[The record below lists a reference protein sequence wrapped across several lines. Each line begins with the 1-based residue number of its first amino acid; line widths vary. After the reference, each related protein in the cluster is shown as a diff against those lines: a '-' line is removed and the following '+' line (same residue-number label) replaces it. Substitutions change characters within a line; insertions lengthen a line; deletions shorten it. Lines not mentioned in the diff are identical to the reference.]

1 MQRSSA
7 EVVQRSSAEGVQRSS
22 AEVVQRS
29 SAEGV
34 QRLSTE
40 VVLGLSAEGVR
51 RSSAEV
57 VAERK
62 IANDERS
69 VEQESSVVWRC
80 CILLLRV
87 TMGCGE
93 DLLMAGCWL
102 RLSLC
107 NRVK

>member
-1 MQRSSA
+1 MEIIAKKWVRRLSA
-7 EVVQRSSAEGVQRSS
+7 EVVQR
-22 AEVVQRS
+22 
-29 SAEGV
+29 
-34 QRLSTE
+34 
-40 VVLGLSAEGVR
+40 LSAEGVR
-51 RSSAEV
+51 RLSAEG

-69 VEQESSVVWRC
+69 VEQESGVVWRC

-93 DLLMAGCWL
+93 DLLMAGYWL

>member
-1 MQRSSA
+1 MSAEVVRRLSA
-7 EVVQRSSAEGVQRSS
+7 EVVQRLSAEIVQRSS
-22 AEVVQRS
+22 AEVVQR
-29 SAEGV
+29 
-34 QRLSTE
+34 
-40 VVLGLSAEGVR
+40 LSAEVI
-51 RSSAEV
+51 
-57 VAERK
+57 AERK

-69 VEQESSVVWRC
+69 VEQESGVVWRC